1 MFTEKVLEK
10 CKKEELIAKLLETSE
25 KINEKDRIIKSL
37 ENNLAQFDL
46 QKQTVTF
53 QKETINRLEKD
64 IEYFKEQ
71 TSRIIDNL
79 LEKQDN
85 SRLLQFIETPD
96 KKLSESDTALCK
108 AAFNI

>member
-1 MFTEKVLEK
+1 MFSKKVLEK
-10 CKKEELIAKLLETSE
+10 CNKEELIAKLLETSE

-37 ENNLAQFDL
+37 ENNLAQYAL

-64 IEYFKEQ
+64 VEYFKEQ
-71 TSRIIDNL
+71 TSKVIDNL

-85 SRLLQFIETPD
+85 SQTRHLAANGITFIFF
-96 KKLSESDTALCK
+96 S
-108 AAFNI
+108 NN

>member
-1 MFTEKVLEK
+1 MFSKKILEK
-10 CKKEELIAKLLETSE
+10 CNKEELIAKLLETSE

-37 ENNLAQFDL
+37 ENNLAQYEL

-71 TSRIIDNL
+71 TSKIIANL
-79 LEKQDN
+79 LQK
-85 SRLLQFIETPD
+85 
-96 KKLSESDTALCK
+96 
-108 AAFNI
+108 